1 MYSHNKVGNVGG
13 LVLEAAHNW
22 KRRGGVM
29 VENRQFTLYRN
40 LESLK
45 EAFVQTFG
53 VYILINITVHDKK
66 PAIVE

>member
-1 MYSHNKVGNVGG
+1 MMYHG
-13 LVLEAAHNW
+13 NW
-22 KRRGGVM
+22 KMHIVSSIRKRYIDAGYIL
-29 VENRQFTLYRN
+29 RTQL
-40 LESLK
+40 LLLDLK